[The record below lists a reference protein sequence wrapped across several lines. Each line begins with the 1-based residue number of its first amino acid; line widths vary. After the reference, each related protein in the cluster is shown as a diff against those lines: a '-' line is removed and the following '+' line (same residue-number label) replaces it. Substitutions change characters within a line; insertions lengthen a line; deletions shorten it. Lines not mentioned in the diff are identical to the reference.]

1 MSFCPFFFVFIYTV
15 TAKVYTYLHTLS
27 LHDALP
33 ISPFGQDEKPF
44 LDTGE
49 RAVGDTHFCAP
60 DFEVDLIW
68 LLTVLANFRFERPTS
83 GGPQKQIIGGAV
95 DQSHRLGDRV
105 SDLRKPVLEA
115 GDFICGMRPAAAP
128 PAFDGGLKSVVSGK
142 GGLVRVDHGGLRIY
156 KKK

>member
-1 MSFCPFFFVFIYTV
+1 MSFFLYVLFFFFSSRRRHTRCALV
-15 TAKVYTYLHTLS
+15 TGVQTC
-27 LHDALP
+27 ALP
-33 ISPFGQDEKPF
+33 ISPRIIWGQQTPFGQDEKPF

-95 DQSHRLGDRV
+95 DQSPRLGDRV
-105 SDLRKPVLEA
+105 SDQA
-115 GDFICGMRPAAAP
+115 GRASGMEKRGYGRL
-128 PAFDGGLKSVVSGK
+128 DIGG
-142 GGLVRVDHGGLRIY
+142 RR
-156 KKK
+156 